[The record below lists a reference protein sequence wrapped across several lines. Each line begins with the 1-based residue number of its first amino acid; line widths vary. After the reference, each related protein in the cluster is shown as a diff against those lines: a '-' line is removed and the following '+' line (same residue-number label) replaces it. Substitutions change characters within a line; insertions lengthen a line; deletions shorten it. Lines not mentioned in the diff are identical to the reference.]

1 MPAPVPAVI
10 RVAIADDQ
18 MLVRAGFAA
27 LLAAEADMEVAGEAA
42 DGEEALRL
50 ARREKPDVML
60 MDIRMPGMDGIEATR
75 RIAADPD
82 LAGVHVVILTTFQLD
97 EYIFEALRAGAAG
110 FLVKD
115 TDAAELLRAVRVA
128 AGGEA
133 LLSPTVTR
141 RLILEFAT
149 RTRRARHVAGADEL
163 TPREREVVALVA
175 HGLSN
180 DEIAAALVLSP
191 TTAKTHVSR
200 AMTKLGA
207 RDRAQLVVFAYQAG
221 LVVARSAGAPG
232 QRPGPGQV
240 RLA

>member
-1 MPAPVPAVI
+1 MPAVI

-27 LLAAEADMEVAGEAA
+27 LLAAEDDMEVAGEAA
-42 DGEEALRL
+42 DGAEAVRL
-50 ARREKPDVML
+50 ACLQKPDVML

-75 RIAADPD
+75 RIAANPD

-97 EYIFEALRAGAAG
+97 EYIFEALRAGASG

-141 RLILEFAT
+141 RLISEFAA
-149 RTRRARHVAGADEL
+149 RTREARHVTGADEL
-163 TPREREVVALVA
+163 TPREREVVALIA
-175 HGLSN
+175 TGLSN
-180 DEIAAALVLSP
+180 EEIAGRLYVSQS
-191 TTAKTHVSR
+191 TVKTHANR
-200 AMTKLGA
+200 AMMKVGA

-221 LVVARSAGAPG
+221 LARA
-232 QRPGPGQV
+232 
-240 RLA
+240 

>member
-1 MPAPVPAVI
+1 MPVPAVI

-27 LLAAEADMEVAGEAA
+27 LLGAEDDMEVAGEAA
-42 DGEEALRL
+42 DGEEAVRL

-60 MDIRMPGMDGIEATR
+60 MDIRMPGLDGIEATR
-75 RIAADPD
+75 RIAASPD

-97 EYIFEALRAGAAG
+97 EYIFEGLRAGAAG

-128 AGGEA
+128 ASGEA

-141 RLILEFAT
+141 RLISEFTA
-149 RTRRARHVAGADEL
+149 RTREVRHIAGVGEL
-163 TPREREVVALVA
+163 TPREREVVALIA
-175 HGLSN
+175 TGLSN
-180 DEIAAALVLSP
+180 SEIAAQLYLSQS
-191 TTAKTHVSR
+191 TVKTHANR

-207 RDRAQLVVFAYQAG
+207 RDRAQLVVFAYQAA
-221 LVVARSAGAPG
+221 LARP
-232 QRPGPGQV
+232 
-240 RLA
+240 

>member
-1 MPAPVPAVI
+1 MPAVI
-10 RVAIADDQ
+10 RVTIADDQ

-27 LLAAEADMEVAGEAA
+27 LLAAEDDMDVAGEAA
-42 DGEEALRL
+42 DGEEAVRL
-50 ARREKPDVML
+50 ARLQKPDVML
-60 MDIRMPGMDGIEATR
+60 MDIRMLGMDGIEATR
-75 RIAADPD
+75 RIAANPD

-141 RLILEFAT
+141 RLISEFAA
-149 RTRRARHVAGADEL
+149 RTREVRHVTGADEL
-163 TPREREVVALVA
+163 TPREREVVALIA
-175 HGLSN
+175 TGLSN
-180 DEIAAALVLSP
+180 EEIAGRLYVSQS
-191 TTAKTHVSR
+191 TVKTHANR
-200 AMTKLGA
+200 AMMKVGA

-221 LVVARSAGAPG
+221 LARA
-232 QRPGPGQV
+232 
-240 RLA
+240 